1 MSHDTAGL
9 LSDSNHWSQIR
20 YEFAPLYDQAGWKN
34 HVFDQG
40 VYDAWMTSCKYLKE
54 RGLEGSFFKEN
65 FLGWN
70 RVITLF
76 LEQQPREENLKNYFE
91 TNFEPITSVAR
102 TNPFL
107 FTGYFEPEYE
117 ASLTPSAEF
126 TVPIYGRPSDLIL
139 IEDLGVLNP
148 LLSGNRVGGIVQEGT
163 LRPYFSRK
171 DIMEGALKGRGLELA
186 WLRDERE
193 AYFLSIQGSGVL
205 TLNEGRRVRVA
216 YHGTNGHPY
225 RSIGAYLV
233 EQNVIKAQDIS
244 MQSIWAW
251 LEANPQETKALFSRN
266 PSYIFFKFLNET
278 STSPEGA
285 LRKPLEALR
294 SLAVDPRYYPL
305 GIPLWI
311 TGSSRREQSPDVLQ
325 GLMFAQDTGGA
336 IKGALRGDIFCGTGK
351 SAGERAGGM
360 QMEGSVTL
368 LKPKS

>member
-1 MSHDTAGL
+1 MSHDTAGQ
-9 LSDSNHWSQIR
+9 LSDTNCWSQIP
-20 YEFAPLYDQAGWKN
+20 YEFESLYDQEGWKN
-34 HVFDQG
+34 HVFDQAA
-40 VYDAWMTSCKYLKE
+40 YDAWMTSCLYLKE
-54 RGLEGSFFKEN
+54 RGLQGSFFKEHQ
-65 FLGWN
+65 LEWD

-76 LEQQPREENLKNYFE
+76 LEQQPKEEKLKHYFE
-91 TNFEPITSVAR
+91 TNFEPKISTDR

-107 FTGYFEPEYE
+107 FTGYFEPDYE
-117 ASLTPSAEF
+117 ASLMPSTEF

-139 IEDLGVLNP
+139 IEDLGILNP
-148 LLSGNRVGGIVQEGT
+148 LLAGNRVGGIVKDGS

-171 DIMEGALKGRGLELA
+171 DIMEGALKGRGLEFA

-205 TLNEGRRVRVA
+205 NLKGGKRVRVA
-216 YHGTNGHPY
+216 YNGTNGHPY
-225 RSIGAYLV
+225 RSIGSYLI
-233 EQNVIKAQDIS
+233 EQKVIKAQDIS

-251 LEANPQETKALFSRN
+251 LEANPQETKTLFSYN
-266 PSYIFFKFLNET
+266 PSYIFFKLLDEAA
-278 STSPEGA
+278 TSPEGA
-285 LRKPLEALR
+285 LKKPLQPLR

-311 TGSSRREQSPDVLQ
+311 KGSSRREQYPDNLH

-360 QMEGSVTL
+360 QIEGSLTL
-368 LKPKS
+368 LMPKP